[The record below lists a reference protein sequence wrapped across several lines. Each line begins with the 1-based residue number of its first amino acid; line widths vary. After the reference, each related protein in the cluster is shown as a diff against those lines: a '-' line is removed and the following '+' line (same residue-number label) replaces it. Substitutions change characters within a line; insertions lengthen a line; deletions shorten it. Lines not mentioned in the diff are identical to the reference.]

1 MHGFIHLFDRL
12 PQVGDAGDAGARPG
26 AGSARG
32 HVPVSS
38 EPLIGLVRNPRSHR
52 NTSELRD
59 TDGVPGVLLASPTKR
74 SELAEVLTEFAGRG
88 VDYIAIDGGDG
99 TVRDVLTCGAANFG
113 ESWPALIVLPSGKTN
128 ALAHDLGIP
137 AKWTLA
143 DAVAAARRGSL
154 VMRHPLVVTQ
164 NDDSRAQV
172 RGFALGAGAYTQA
185 IALGQDAHRFG
196 AFDAAAVGV
205 TAIWSVMQALLG
217 ASGNKWRRGTP
228 MRLRDET
235 GHELPHSGVGRP
247 EERYFLFASTMRR
260 FPAGLQ
266 PFANVEGAMR
276 LAMLDSAHRR
286 LLLGL
291 PLLLRGTLGPKMRG
305 LGAHVRAPQALELD
319 ISDRFILDGEAFP
332 AGHYRVTT
340 GHPLRFVVP

>member
-1 MHGFIHLFDRL
+1 MHGFIHLFDTL
-12 PQVGDAGDAGARPG
+12 PQVDDAQDAASRPLARSVHGA
-26 AGSARG
+26 A
-32 HVPVSS
+32 PVSR

-59 TDGVPGVLLASPTKR
+59 TGGVPGVLLATPSKR
-74 SELAEVLTEFAGRG
+74 SDLPDVLAEFAERR

-99 TVRDVLTCGAANFG
+99 TVRDVLTCGAGHFG

-137 AKWTLA
+137 AKWALA
-143 DAVAAARRGSL
+143 DAVAAARSGSHVL
-154 VMRHPLVVTQ
+154 RHPLVVTQ
-164 NDDSRAQV
+164 HDDARAQV

-205 TAIWSVMQALLG
+205 TAVWSVLQALLG
-217 ASGNKWRRGTP
+217 SSGNKWRRGTP
-228 MRLRDET
+228 MRLRDES
-235 GHELPHSGVGRP
+235 GQELPHSGVGQR
-247 EERYFLFASTMRR
+247 EERYFLFASTMRQ

-266 PFANVEGAMR
+266 PFASVDGPMR

-291 PLLLRGTLGPKMRG
+291 PLMLRGRLGPTMRR
-305 LGAHVRAPQALELD
+305 LGAHVRAPASLELD
-319 ISDRFILDGEAFP
+319 IGDRFILDGEAFP

-340 GHPLRFVVP
+340 GHPLRFIVP